1 MVCGFGGR
9 PYSLTNRDHARRAAF
24 NEAPTKRMRSQST
37 LSNLGSLRGVEAPTM
52 CFCHSVSCDIIT
64 ALHIESK
71 FVGGKRQWG
80 GNEAFRIC
88 VYLAWIWRLAKEM
101 EHIFSLE

>member
-1 MVCGFGGR
+1 
-9 PYSLTNRDHARRAAF
+9 
-24 NEAPTKRMRSQST
+24 
-37 LSNLGSLRGVEAPTM
+37 M